1 MDEEA
6 FEGLWNAHYG
16 DILAFCLRR
25 LGNRQEAADATA
37 DAFLVAWRR
46 SEEIPEN
53 ARPWLY
59 GVALKVVA
67 NRRRGERRRSALTE
81 KLGRAA
87 GEALGIGTNGP
98 GIGQDGPGVGQ
109 DGPGVGQDGPGVG
122 QYASG
127 AGPFVAPAAEQLDD
141 VLAAF
146 RSLSVGDQEVLS
158 LVAWEELA
166 PAEAAQVL
174 GIPAAR
180 FSVRLH
186 RARRRLRNR
195 LASAELHR
203 TNDPITETR

>member
-6 FEGLWNAHYG
+6 FEALWNAHYG

-25 LGNRQEAADATA
+25 LGDRQEAADATA

-46 SEEIPEN
+46 YDEIPEN

-67 NRRRGERRRSALTE
+67 NRRRGERRRGALAE

-87 GEALGIGTNGP
+87 GGA
-98 GIGQDGPGVGQ
+98 VGMNA
-109 DGPGVGQDGPGVG
+109 DT
-122 QYASG
+122 SG
-127 AGPFVAPAAEQLDD
+127 AGAFVAPATEQPGD

-146 RSLSVGDQEVLS
+146 RSLSAGDQEVLS
-158 LVAWEELA
+158 LVAWEDLV
-166 PAEAAQVL
+166 PAEAAEVL
-174 GIPAAR
+174 GIPVAR

-186 RARRRLRNR
+186 RAKRRLRNT
-195 LASAELHR
+195 LASSELPR
-203 TNDPITETR
+203 NNDAITEMR